1 MAGLRWA
8 SAPAMPD
15 LPGSAFI
22 GQAAKCLTYMT
33 SIKIDT
39 CGATPIY
46 SPQVQGQVTMQ
57 RDSDPPRVSAER
69 FSQRPD
75 AVLRLTAAL
84 LPPRV
89 SANGSV
95 GGFRPCM

>member
-1 MAGLRWA
+1 
-8 SAPAMPD
+8 MPD
-15 LPGSAFI
+15 LPGSAFT
-22 GQAAKCLTYMT
+22 GQAAMCLIYVT

-39 CGATPIY
+39 HEATPIY

-57 RDSDPPRVSAER
+57 RDSDPPHVSAER
-69 FSQRPD
+69 FSQRPK
-75 AVLRLTAAL
+75 ALLRLTTAI

-95 GGFRPCM
+95 EGFRPCM